1 METIYFILGA
11 LSVVTLVAVLSVFTI
26 KRELKEF
33 SSRKVEDITRD
44 FFERTDMLDRRVDQE
59 IDRVN
64 QLVERTH
71 EYIDKATDRC
81 SEDIQE
87 LYSYIDSRVDKLEA
101 RLESKFTDRERFVDG
116 ILESVDKMKKKI
128 KERTV

>member
-64 QLVERTH
+64 QLVERAH
-71 EYIDKATDRC
+71 EYIDKSTDRC

-87 LYSYIDSRVDKLEA
+87 LYGYIDSRVDKLEA

>member
-1 METIYFILGA
+1 
-11 LSVVTLVAVLSVFTI
+11 VVTLVAVLSVFTI

-33 SSRKVEDITRD
+33 SSKKVEDITRD

-64 QLVERTH
+64 QLVDRTH
-71 EYIDKATDRC
+71 EYIDKTTDRC

-87 LYSYIDSRVDKLEA
+87 LYSYVDSRVDKLEA

>member
-26 KRELKEF
+26 KRDLKEF

-64 QLVERTH
+64 QLVERAH
-71 EYIDKATDRC
+71 EYIDKSTDRC

-87 LYSYIDSRVDKLEA
+87 LYGYIDSRVDKLEA

>member
-64 QLVERTH
+64 QLVDRTH

-116 ILESVDKMKKKI
+116 ILESVDKMKLS
-128 KERTV
+128 TNS

>member
-59 IDRVN
+59 IDRVD
-64 QLVERTH
+64 QLVDRTH
-71 EYIDKATDRC
+71 ELIDKSTDRC

-87 LYSYIDSRVDKLEA
+87 LYSYVDSRVDKLEA

>member
-33 SSRKVEDITRD
+33 SSKKVEDITRD
-44 FFERTDMLDRRVDQE
+44 FFDRTDMLDRRVDQE